1 MKNNTKK
8 TTNVAL
14 QELFKKQCK
23 NRGKKSVAMSWVLLF
38 YSSSESD
45 LWVAVGDGVRPT
57 NYEQVQGSPTN
68 YEQVQGSPTTMRD
81 YMVYNLQIYG
91 AKSQKQEATD

>member
-1 MKNNTKK
+1 M
-8 TTNVAL
+8 
-14 QELFKKQCK
+14 
-23 NRGKKSVAMSWVLLF
+23 AMSWVLLF

-68 YEQVQGSPTTMRD
+68 YEQVRVVLLLGTSP
-81 YMVYNLQIYG
+81 G
-91 AKSQKQEATD
+91 